1 MVKIVECEW
10 QSWCEKDCQDKRIM
24 QIYNKNGYGIYL
36 IEQPI
41 EENLG
46 VCDYY
51 RVRYDDVVKRKK

>member
-10 QSWCEKDCQDKRIM
+10 QSWCPKSCENKQIM
-24 QIYNKNGYGIYL
+24 QIYNKNGYGTYL

-46 VCDYY
+46 ICEYY
-51 RVRYDDVVKRKK
+51 RVRYDDVIRRK